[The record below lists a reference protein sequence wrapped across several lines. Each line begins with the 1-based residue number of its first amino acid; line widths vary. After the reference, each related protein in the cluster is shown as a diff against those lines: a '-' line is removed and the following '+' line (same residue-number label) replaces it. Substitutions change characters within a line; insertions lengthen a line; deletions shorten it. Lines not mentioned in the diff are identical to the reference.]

1 MNMEDSQITILV
13 ADDQKGI
20 RRLLYEVFKLERYE
34 VIPAANGREA
44 IDLVQK
50 VKPDIMLLDM
60 KMPGLDGLATLRE
73 LRRLGLQVC
82 VILMTAYGELEIVKE
97 AISLGAR
104 MHITK
109 PFDVNE
115 LKELVGRLVAEQREK
130 E

>member
-1 MNMEDSQITILV
+1 MDNSQKITILV
-13 ADDQKGI
+13 ADDQKGV
-20 RRLLYEVFKLERYE
+20 RRLLCEVFKRDEYQ
-34 VIPAANGREA
+34 VILAANGREA
-44 IDLVQK
+44 IELVQK

-115 LKELVGRLVAEQREK
+115 LKELVSKLVAEQREK